1 MNEPAPVNE
10 PAPASGPQ
18 LRPVFF
24 TGFGVGV
31 HLAVWLLVGLFL
43 TSIWAFAGGG
53 FWPRFPIAA
62 FGLLV
67 TVHAGVSVVLRHG
80 NGHGH
85 GPNRGDDGPNRSA
98 EPDRDGVRSRR
109 TDGPLL
115 ALQVNAVVSVALIGF
130 LWVLYLF
137 TRDAVRGQI
146 APWAVWPTLSLM
158 LLVGGHALTLLF
170 VTRSRRHHG
179 YRRRVA
185 ELTSRRSGVVEAQE
199 TELRRIERD
208 LHDGA
213 QARLVALNMQLGLMQ
228 QQLDSNPEAVRPL
241 LAEAKTTTA
250 AALRELRDL
259 ARGIYPPVL
268 SDRGLGAAVASLAA
282 TAALPVTVETTVD
295 GRLPA
300 PIEAA
305 LYFAAAE
312 ALANATKHARC
323 SVVTLVIRR
332 GRFDVVLTV
341 TDDGCGGADPNGT
354 GLTGIRQ
361 RLEAFD
367 GHLDVSSPVGGP
379 TILRAEVPC
388 ASSSQKT

>member
-1 MNEPAPVNE
+1 MNEPT
-10 PAPASGPQ
+10 PASGPQ

-67 TVHAGVSVVLRHG
+67 AVHAGVSVVLQR
-80 NGHGH
+80 GHS
-85 GPNRGDDGPNRSA
+85 PNRGDDGPNRGDDG
-98 EPDRDGVRSRR
+98 PDRDGVRPRR

-115 ALQVNAVVSVALIGF
+115 VLQVHAVVTVSLIGF

-137 TRDAVRGQI
+137 TRDAVRGQT

-158 LLVGGHALTLLF
+158 LLVGVHALALLF
-170 VTRSRRHHG
+170 VTRSRRYHRYHQ
-179 YRRRVA
+179 RVA

-282 TAALPVTVETTVD
+282 TAALPVTVETTVETTVD
-295 GRLPA
+295 ERLPA

-312 ALANATKHARC
+312 GLANATKHARC
-323 SVVTLVIRR
+323 SDVTLTIRR

-341 TDDGCGGADPNGT
+341 SDDGCGGADPNGR

-367 GHLDVSSPVGGP
+367 GRLDVSSPVGGP

-388 ASSSQKT
+388 ESSSQKI

>member
-1 MNEPAPVNE
+1 MNEPT
-10 PAPASGPQ
+10 PASSLE
-18 LRPVFF
+18 LRRAFF
-24 TGFGVGV
+24 TRFGVGV
-31 HLAVWLLVGLFL
+31 HLAVWLLIGLFL
-43 TSIWAFAGGG
+43 TSVWAFVGGG
-53 FWPRFPIAA
+53 FWPRYPLAV

-67 TVHAGVSVVLRHG
+67 AVHAGVSAVLHG
-80 NGHGH
+80 GSG
-85 GPNRGDDGPNRSA
+85 
-98 EPDRDGVRSRR
+98 PDRDGGYPSRAV
-109 TDGPLL
+109 GPLL
-115 ALQVNAVVSVALIGF
+115 VLEVHAVVTVALIGF

-146 APWAVWPTLSLM
+146 APWAVWPTMSLT
-158 LLVGGHALTLLF
+158 LLVGVHALVLLF
-170 VTRSRRHHG
+170 VTRSRQYH
-179 YRRRVA
+179 RRVA
-185 ELTSRRSGVVEAQE
+185 ELTARRAGVVEAQE

-228 QQLDSNPEAVRPL
+228 QQLDSNPEGVRPL

-295 GRLPA
+295 ERLPA

-323 SVVTLVIRR
+323 RGVTLTIRR

-367 GHLDVSSPVGGP
+367 GRLDVSSPVGGP
-379 TILRAEVPC
+379 TTIRAEVPC
-388 ASSSQKT
+388 ESSSQKI

>member
-1 MNEPAPVNE
+1 MSERTPT
-10 PAPASGPQ
+10 SGPE
-18 LRPVFF
+18 LRR
-24 TGFGVGV
+24 TLLTWFGVGV

-43 TSIWAFAGGG
+43 TSIWAFTGGG
-53 FWPRFPIAA
+53 LWPRYPIAV

-67 TVHAGVSVVLRHG
+67 AVHAGLSAVLHPGRG
-80 NGHGH
+80 ASRDSAGH
-85 GPNRGDDGPNRSA
+85 P
-98 EPDRDGVRSRR
+98 SR
-109 TDGPLL
+109 TVGPLL
-115 ALQVNAVVSVALIGF
+115 VLEVHAVVTVALIGF

-137 TRDAVRGQI
+137 TRDGVRGQV
-146 APWAVWPTLSLM
+146 APWAVWPTLSLA
-158 LLVGGHALTLLF
+158 LLVGLHALVLLL
-170 VTRSRRHHG
+170 VTRSRRHH
-179 YRRRVA
+179 RRVA
-185 ELTSRRSGVVEAQE
+185 ELTARRTGVVEAQE

-282 TAALPVTVETTVD
+282 TAVLPVTVETTLD
-295 GRLPA
+295 ERLPA

-323 SVVTLVIRR
+323 DGVTLVIRR

-361 RLEAFD
+361 RIEAFD
-367 GHLDVSSPVGGP
+367 GRLDVSSPVGGP
-379 TILRAEVPC
+379 TIIRAEVPC
-388 ASSSQKT
+388 ASSSQKI